1 MQSYRDWD
9 NDSGIVAY
17 EIGEDFIIVQFRSGR
32 ETFYKYSCG
41 SAGFQHVNEMKRL
54 AQQGDGLNAY
64 IIDNKVRFESKC

>member
-17 EIGEDFIIVQFRSGR
+17 EIGDDFIIVQFRSGR
-32 ETFYKYSCG
+32 ETFYRYSIG
-41 SAGFQHVNEMKRL
+41 STGSHHISEMKRL

-64 IIDNKVRFESKC
+64 IIDNKVRFESKR